1 MFKQFKTPCLYWRF
15 VERLELR
22 GATVMEMIRRAGLV
36 ATLLCGLLVSTQSLA
51 EGRAGSAL
59 VSRQAASSV
68 PESAT
73 LGAYRQS
80 VSRAL
85 NQSPAVLGLSGELDA
100 RQREAQSIALA
111 DARFL
116 EGIRD
121 KASNA
126 ALRNEIMGVYA
137 LRDSDIVTP
146 EVQVCKTA
154 ATRCLR
160 VEMFLFA
167 ANDTRVAVI
176 DWVTKKALSVRTLI
190 GIQPEISPRLERI
203 ALELAATS
211 PVTAAALGR
220 APSLDEFIMATSKAS
235 LAKTRCERSQ
245 HLCVAPTIVEGQTAL
260 FVVVDLTALK
270 VVGARWSKLG
280 RAASVPSEKRV
291 QNETISREFCERATS
306 IDRNGWKFNF
316 QITSSDGVRVADVEY
331 QGAKLYKSIKTVDW
345 HVSYPW
351 KEKLGYSDAV
361 GCPVFSQAAV
371 VAIDPPVFEALKENG
386 VEVGFSLVQDFR
398 SEQWPRPCN
407 YFYRQRFDFFNDGR
421 LRPWS
426 ASYGRG
432 CGDGATYRPVTR
444 IEFTNMTS
452 VASMAGNAWSEW
464 KSEDWRRSSD
474 LSAATDGAKL
484 RFSSSTGVTVNVR
497 PNDGAPGAKNDGR
510 TCASCHD
517 KPVQPRADSARSLG
531 LAQTRGDDA
540 YLYVTV
546 HPTGRD
552 EGASDMPPIG
562 TCCNDDHKQGPHRF
576 MEPKEPIDAKST
588 APLVFWYVAQMVND
602 ARQGHEYCWA
612 DFVIDKG
619 VYVPRA
625 YPCYSGPTLSY
636 VQPPRNP

>member
-1 MFKQFKTPCLYWRF
+1 MSCFLRGSFNRF
-15 VERLELR
+15 VRLASWRAAALA
-22 GATVMEMIRRAGLV
+22 ATMF
-36 ATLLCGLLVSTQSLA
+36 ATIAISPIALA

-59 VSRQAASSV
+59 TPRVATV
-68 PESAT
+68 KESAT
-73 LGAYRQS
+73 LVDYRSQ
-80 VSRAL
+80 VSAAL
-85 NQSPAVLGLSGELDA
+85 NGAPPVLRLGGKLDA
-100 RQREAQSIALA
+100 AQKQAQDIALA
-111 DARFL
+111 DAKFL
-116 EGIRD
+116 EGVRD
-121 KASNA
+121 KANNVS
-126 ALRNEIMGVYA
+126 LRNEVMGVYA

-146 EVQVCKTA
+146 ELQVCKA
-154 ATRCLR
+154 AASRCMK

-167 ANDTRVAVI
+167 ANDTRVAVV
-176 DWVTKKALSVRTLI
+176 DLVAKKVLSVRTLV
-190 GIQPEISPRLERI
+190 GIQPEISPTLEKI
-203 ALELAATS
+203 ALELASSSPLVAT
-211 PVTAAALGR
+211 ALGR

-235 LAKTRCERSQ
+235 LAQTRCERSQ
-245 HLCVAPTIVEGQTAL
+245 HLCVAPTIVEGKTAL

-291 QNETISREFCERATS
+291 QNETISREYCDRATT

-331 QGAKLYKSIKTVDW
+331 KGAKLYKSVKTVDW
-345 HVSYPW
+345 HVSYGW
-351 KEKLGYSDAV
+351 KDKLGYSDAV

-421 LRPWS
+421 FRPWA

-432 CGDGATYRPVTR
+432 CGEGGTYRPVTR
-444 IEFTNMTS
+444 IEFANMTN
-452 VASMAGNAWSEW
+452 VASQASGSWNAWA
-464 KSEDWRRSSD
+464 SEDWK
-474 LSAATDGAKL
+474 LSRELVAANDGTKL
-484 RFSSSTGVTVNVR
+484 RFTNANGATINVR

-517 KPVQPRADSARSLG
+517 KPIQPRPDSARSLG
-531 LAQTRGDDA
+531 LPQTRGDDA

-552 EGASDMPPIG
+552 EGASDMSPIG
-562 TCCNDDHKQGPHRF
+562 TCCNNDHKQGPHRF
-576 MEPKEPIDAKST
+576 MEPKEAIDAKSN
-588 APLVFWYVAQMVND
+588 APLVFWYVAQMQND

-625 YPCYSGPTLSY
+625 HPCYSGPTLSY
-636 VQPPRNP
+636 TNPARTQ

>member
-1 MFKQFKTPCLYWRF
+1 ML
-15 VERLELR
+15 
-22 GATVMEMIRRAGLV
+22 
-36 ATLLCGLLVSTQSLA
+36 LLVTLCRTRSIYAGGLA
-51 EGRAGSAL
+51 ALVVFVMVLSGAASYGEGRAGSAL
-59 VSRQAASSV
+59 TPRASAATSA
-68 PESAT
+68 PRNPTAESA
-73 LGAYRQS
+73 LLARYRRDIS
-80 VSRAL
+80 EAL
-85 NQSPAVLGLSGELDA
+85 SQTPAILRLDA
-100 RQREAQSIALA
+100 RDAKQLTAEQLAAQTLALA
-111 DARFL
+111 DAKFL

-121 KASNA
+121 KQSNTP
-126 ALRNEIMGVYA
+126 LRNEVMGVYA

-146 EVQVCKTA
+146 EVQVCKA
-154 ATRCLR
+154 AANRCMK

-167 ANDTRVAVI
+167 ANDTRVAVV
-176 DWVTKKALSVRTLI
+176 DLVAKKVVSVRTLT
-190 GIQPEISPRLERI
+190 GIQPEISPTLEKI
-203 ALELAATS
+203 ALELASSS
-211 PVTAAALGR
+211 PLVVTALGR

-235 LAKTRCERSQ
+235 LAQTRCERSQ
-245 HLCVAPTIVEGQTAL
+245 HLCVAPTIVEGKTAL

-291 QNETISREFCERATS
+291 QNETISREYCDRATT

-331 QGAKLYKSIKTVDW
+331 KGAKLYKSVKTVDW
-345 HVSYPW
+345 HVSYGW
-351 KEKLGYSDAV
+351 KDKLGYSDAV

-386 VEVGFSLVQDFR
+386 VEIGFSLVQDFR

-421 LRPWS
+421 FRPWA

-432 CGDGATYRPVTR
+432 CGEGGTYRPVTR
-444 IEFTNMTS
+444 IEFANMTN
-452 VASMAGNAWSEW
+452 VASLASGNASGNWNAW
-464 KSEDWRRSSD
+464 TSEDWK
-474 LSAATDGAKL
+474 LSRELVAANDGAKL
-484 RFSSSTGVTVNVR
+484 RFTNASGAAINVR

-510 TCASCHD
+510 VCASCHD
-517 KPVQPRADSARSLG
+517 KPIQPRPDSARSLG

-540 YLYVTV
+540 YLYVTA

-552 EGASDMPPIG
+552 EGASDMSPIG
-562 TCCNDDHKQGPHRF
+562 TCCNNDHKQGPHRF
-576 MEPKEPIDAKST
+576 MEPKESIDAKSN
-588 APLVFWYVAQMVND
+588 APLVLWYVAQMQND

-625 YPCYSGPTLSY
+625 YPCYSGPTLTY
-636 VQPPRNP
+636 VNPAKP

>member
-1 MFKQFKTPCLYWRF
+1 MFRN
-15 VERLELR
+15 
-22 GATVMEMIRRAGLV
+22 
-36 ATLLCGLLVSTQSLA
+36 STQRLIWAAAAVLGWSVGSGFVLA
-51 EGRAGSAL
+51 EGRAGSAIAR
-59 VSRQAASSV
+59 RQAGIAAN
-68 PESAT
+68 ESAALT
-73 LGAYRQS
+73 SYRQS
-80 VSRAL
+80 IARAL
-85 NQSPAVLGLSGELDA
+85 GDSPAVLRLAGNLDA

-111 DARFL
+111 DPKFID
-116 EGIRD
+116 GVRD

-146 EVQVCKTA
+146 ELQICKTA
-154 ATRCLR
+154 ANRCVR

-176 DWVTKKALSVRTLI
+176 DLATKKVLSVRTLM
-190 GIQPEISPRLERI
+190 GIQPEISPALERI
-203 ALELAATS
+203 ALELAAAS
-211 PVTAAALGR
+211 PLVAAALGR

-235 LAKTRCERSQ
+235 LAQTRCERSQ
-245 HLCVAPTIVEGQTAL
+245 HLCVAPTIVEGKTAL

-291 QNETISREFCERATS
+291 QNETITRDYCDRATNVERS
-306 IDRNGWKFNF
+306 DWKFNF

-331 QGAKLYKSIKTVDW
+331 KGVKLYASVKTVDW
-345 HVSYPW
+345 HVAYPW

-386 VEVGFSLVQDFR
+386 EEVGFSLIQDFR

-421 LRPWS
+421 FRPWA

-432 CGDGATYRPVTR
+432 CGDGAMYRPVTR
-444 IEFTNMTS
+444 IEFANMTN
-452 VASMAGNAWSEW
+452 VASQFNGNWQSWA
-464 KSEDWRRSSD
+464 SEDWKRSRD
-474 LSAATDGAKL
+474 LSASADGAKL
-484 RFSSSTGVTVNVR
+484 RLTNAAGNAISVR
-497 PNDGAPGAKNDGR
+497 PNDGAAGAKIDGR
-510 TCASCHD
+510 VCASCHD
-517 KPVQPRADSARSLG
+517 KPIQPRPDSPRSLG
-531 LAQTRGDDA
+531 LPQTRGDDA

-546 HPTGRD
+546 HPVGRD

-562 TCCNDDHKQGPHRF
+562 TCCNSDHKQGPHRF
-576 MEPKEPIDAKST
+576 LEPKEAINPKAA
-588 APLVFWYVAQMVND
+588 APLVLWYVAQMQND

-612 DFVIDKG
+612 DFEIKQG
-619 VYVPRA
+619 VPSPKA
-625 YPCYSGPTLSY
+625 YPCYSGPTLSFT
-636 VQPPRNP
+636 PLTRAP